1 MDLTDDGPFICQLDG
16 HDDSILDD
24 ISDDESEKDESIK
37 SMNKQVNII
46 NTNARSLCPKID
58 SLVDC
63 FEELNGTVGIVT
75 ETWLADGG
83 LLDRD
88 LASGAGLGMICLND
102 RGVAHGGV
110 AVVHNKSACSLARLD
125 LPNPGGFE
133 VLVTMS
139 NLVACHPTTAS

>member
-75 ETWLADGG
+75 ETWLC
-83 LLDRD
+83 LLYTSPSPRDRQ
-88 LASGAGLGMICLND
+88 
-102 RGVAHGGV
+102 
-110 AVVHNKSACSLARLD
+110 KSRMPSSA
-125 LPNPGGFE
+125 
-133 VLVTMS
+133 
-139 NLVACHPTTAS
+139 

>member
-1 MDLTDDGPFICQLDG
+1 MLDDGPFICQLDG
-16 HDDSILDD
+16 QDDDILDEMTN
-24 ISDDESEKDESIK
+24 DESEKEEE
-37 SMNKQVNII
+37 NKNMSRQVNII

-63 FEELNGTVGIVT
+63 FEELIGTVGIVT
-75 ETWLADGG
+75 EAWLADEG